1 MSDYIVWKND
11 SRSLLVEL
19 LNYDMRRIAQ
29 VQEEFIKK
37 GYYVRE
43 LVDTNTSLFIRFEKV
58 VEVETNVEEN

>member
-11 SRSLLVEL
+11 SGSMLVEL
-19 LNYDMRRIAQ
+19 LNYDMRRIAK

>member
-11 SRSLLVEL
+11 SRTLLVEL
-19 LNYDMRRIAQ
+19 LNYEMRRIAQ

-43 LVDTNTSLFIRFEKV
+43 LVDTNTSLFIKFEKV
-58 VEVETNVEEN
+58 VDELEKT